1 MRSCVVT
8 RCKPYRI
15 GLVLVLIPLLSAW
28 TCTAIVSLNSC
39 PDALPRPQ
47 IGSLLLV
54 TISADSASVLLTVN
68 GNSFVRQSEILWNAN
83 PLQTTFVDS
92 HHLQAT
98 ITQQTFNSFGGSA
111 GNSVLI
117 SVMTLG
123 SASVVGC
130 TNGGSSATLVLE
142 IS

>member
-47 IGSLLLV
+47 IGSLSPV

-68 GNSFVRQSEILWNAN
+68 GNSFVRQSRILWNAN

-123 SASVVGC
+123 STSVEGC
-130 TNGGSSATLVLE
+130 ANDGSSATLVLE

>member
-39 PDALPRPQ
+39 TDALPRPQ
-47 IGSLLLV
+47 IDSLSPV

>member
-28 TCTAIVSLNSC
+28 TCSAFFSFNSC
-39 PDALPRPQ
+39 FDSVPQ
-47 IGSLLLV
+47 SQITS
-54 TISADSASVLLTVN
+54 ISPQAIPAYSDSVLLTVN
-68 GNSFVRQSEILWNAN
+68 GNSFVRQSQILWNAN

-117 SVMTLG
+117 SVMTPG
-123 SASVVGC
+123 SASSGGC

>member
-28 TCTAIVSLNSC
+28 TCSAFFSFNSC
-39 PDALPRPQ
+39 PDSLPRPQ
-47 IGSLLLV
+47 IGSLSPV
-54 TISADSASVLLTVN
+54 AISADSASVLLTVN

-123 SASVVGC
+123 STSVEGC
-130 TNGGSSATLVLE
+130 ANDGSSATLVLE

>member
-1 MRSCVVT
+1 MLSIFQFQQLLRLGAT
-8 RCKPYRI
+8 
-15 GLVLVLIPLLSAW
+15 IPDHVHFAAGHSAY
-28 TCTAIVSLNSC
+28 S
-39 PDALPRPQ
+39 D
-47 IGSLLLV
+47 
-54 TISADSASVLLTVN
+54 SVLLTVN
-68 GNSFVRQSEILWNAN
+68 GNSFVRQSQILWNAN

-117 SVMTLG
+117 SVMTPG
-123 SASVVGC
+123 SASSGGC